1 MPCLEKGLEYTIICH
16 KVEVK
21 STHDKSGPCFNTCR
35 EDPWGKTSPT
45 ELDPILL
52 GLFHDITSVFPDDL
66 P

>member
-1 MPCLEKGLEYTIICH
+1 MICH

-45 ELDPILL
+45 ELDPNPPWIIPRHYVS
-52 GLFHDITSVFPDDL
+52 FSR
-66 P
+66 